1 MLRKVGMVPLKNPQH
16 FVTNDFHLISDSA
29 EIFDR
34 HSESL
39 VGLSLLK
46 RDGHFF
52 PDSLS
57 RRNLFTLHSTS
68 TTWRRSVTVR

>member
-39 VGLSLLK
+39 WIITFEERWPLLS
-46 RDGHFF
+46 
-52 PDSLS
+52 
-57 RRNLFTLHSTS
+57 
-68 TTWRRSVTVR
+68 